1 MDRSSGLI
9 TSSRGEMNN
18 VLDRWE
24 TCPAKEKRLV
34 ICQYLDDVKKN
45 VGLRSYSN
53 PADFDAEM
61 EILK

>member
-9 TSSRGEMNN
+9 TSSRDEMNN

-24 TCPAKEKRLV
+24 TCPADEKRLV

-45 VGLRSYSN
+45 TSFRSYSN
-53 PADFDAEM
+53 PADFDAEV
-61 EILK
+61 ETFK